1 MRLENHYCDT
11 TLLVY
16 IKYIPCL
23 VSLFDF
29 CSEDLVGDTLVY
41 EDALSKVVFV
51 FASVQ
56 ASYGHSVVTADS
68 LAQHFQNFAT
78 DWNSPITL
86 WS

>member
-1 MRLENHYCDT
+1 MLYFDT
-11 TLLVY
+11 LGYNV
-16 IKYIPCL
+16 YIPCL
-23 VSLFDF
+23 VSLLDF
-29 CSEDLVGDTLVY
+29 CSEDLVDDTLVY

-56 ASYGHSVVTADS
+56 ANYGHSIVTADS

>member
-1 MRLENHYCDT
+1 MLYFDT
-11 TLLVY
+11 ILFAY
-16 IKYIPCL
+16 NIYIPCL

-41 EDALSKVVFV
+41 EDALSKVVSV

-56 ASYGHSVVTADS
+56 ASYGHSIVTADS

-78 DWNSPITL
+78 DWNSPITF